1 MSWNPD
7 LSGAQGPIYRAIA
20 MRLASDVA
28 SGKLPAGAKLP
39 PQRELARSLGVDLT
53 TVTRAFAEAASNGL
67 IVAEG
72 RRGTFVRMPPP
83 ADHPDSSPIEAASGM
98 NMPPE
103 PEDGSLQRRIAEGV
117 AAIMKE
123 AAPPLHYQPAGGT
136 EAQRAAAALFHS
148 HLIPGTSADQCVITA
163 GSQHALFAALSIL
176 ANPGERVA
184 TGCLTYPGFLAAARR
199 LGLDLVPL
207 PMDSGGIDPDAL
219 EAAARSQPIKLL
231 YVVPTNDNPTTAT
244 LPLARRKAIVG
255 LARRHGFAIV
265 EDDAYGRLPA
275 QPVQP
280 IASLAPDLT
289 WHIATV
295 SKLISPSL
303 RVGLVRVPTVRD
315 ALALASAIH
324 DTAGMP
330 PPVNAT
336 LISRWIED
344 GTFLRLLASI
354 RAEAAVRAEAAGRI
368 LEAWGPKW
376 HPDGYHLWLPVPGDI
391 AADAIALQA
400 VSAGLP
406 AVSGSAFAVDA
417 NGGEGGLRISLG
429 GSGSRAR
436 LRREL
441 ERLDALLAR
450 AARSTLV

>member
-7 LSGAQGPIYRAIA
+7 LSGAERPIYRAIA
-20 MRLASDVA
+20 RRLESDVA
-28 SGKLPAGAKLP
+28 SGKVQPGEKLP
-39 PQRELARSLGVDLT
+39 PQRELARRLGVDLT

-67 IVAEG
+67 IVTEG
-72 RRGTFVRMPPP
+72 RRGTFVRMPRPVGE
-83 ADHPDSSPIEAASGM
+83 ADSSPVEAASGM

-103 PEDGSLQRRIAEGV
+103 PEDGSLRRRIAEGV

-136 EAQRAAAALFHS
+136 AEQRTAAALFHS
-148 HLIPGTSADQCVITA
+148 HLIPGTSADQCVVTG
-163 GSQHALFAALSIL
+163 GSQHALYAALSIL
-176 ANPGERVA
+176 ARPGERVA
-184 TGCLTYPGFLAAARR
+184 AGCLTYPGFLAAARR
-199 LGLDLVPL
+199 LGLDPVPL
-207 PMDSGGIDPDAL
+207 PMDGGGIDPDAL
-219 EAAARSQPIKLL
+219 EGAVRSKPIKAL

-244 LPLARRKAIVG
+244 LPLSRRKAIAGV
-255 LARRHGFAIV
+255 ARRHGFAIV

-275 QPVQP
+275 QPPRP
-280 IASLAPDLT
+280 IASLAPELT
-289 WHIATV
+289 WHLATV

-315 ALALASAIH
+315 ALALASATH
-324 DTAGMP
+324 ETSGMP

-336 LISRWIED
+336 LVARWIED

-354 RAEAAVRAEAAGRI
+354 RAEGQARAEEAGRI
-368 LEAWGPKW
+368 LAAWTPKC
-376 HPDGYHLWLPVPGDI
+376 HPDGYHLWIPLPRGI
-391 AADAIALQA
+391 AADSIALQA

-406 AVSGSAFAVDA
+406 AVAGSAFAMDGSA
-417 NGGEGGLRISLG
+417 AGEGLRISLG

-441 ERLDALLAR
+441 ERLDALMAR
-450 AARSTLV
+450 AARSILV